1 MLDILEDFCN
11 FRQLTY
17 CRLDGNTSLEDR
29 EQQIEEFVKPNSTMN
44 VFLIST
50 RAGGLGLNLM
60 SANIVVLYDSDWNP
74 QMDLQAM
81 DRAHRIGQTKVVQVF
96 RLVTPNTMEE
106 KMIERQTLKLKLD
119 NMIIQKGRMA
129 PKN

>member
-1 MLDILEDFCN
+1 M
-11 FRQLTY
+11 
-17 CRLDGNTSLEDR
+17 
-29 EQQIEEFVKPNSTMN
+29 KPNSTVN

-81 DRAHRIGQTKVVQVF
+81 DRAHRIGQTKVV
-96 RLVTPNTMEE
+96 
-106 KMIERQTLKLKLD
+106 
-119 NMIIQKGRMA
+119 
-129 PKN
+129 